1 MNATEMQKMICS
13 VYGGGAVADQMC
25 QKGFVKFLG
34 TIDILAKQF
43 FAVGLC
49 YALEDVKQHLGLYSL
64 GANSRR

>member
-1 MNATEMQKMICS
+1 M
-13 VYGGGAVADQMC
+13 YGEGAVTDGTC
-25 QKGFVKFLG
+25 QKWFVKFLG